1 MPRSSLSRRRFLQAT
16 GLATLGLPAARLAAA
31 SSASPLSLVKP
42 PRLRPGDKVGLI
54 SPGGLI
60 SNAISVGAAE
70 EDLAG
75 LGLRTKRGRHVLDKR
90 GYLGGTDQE
99 RASDVN
105 TMFADPEVKGIV
117 TMRGGWGCSRILPLL
132 DYDLIRA
139 NPKILVGF
147 SDITSLLIAI
157 YVKSGVV
164 TFHGPVGIS
173 SWNDFTVDYF
183 LRTLFDGERVRME
196 NPEQEHLLFAAGSRG
211 DRERSVRTITPGKA
225 RGRLVGGNLSVLTSI
240 IGSGYL
246 PDWSGHILFLEDV
259 GEQTYRIDRMLT
271 QLKLAGILDQLAGL
285 VFGQCSD
292 CDPGRGQDE
301 LTLEE
306 VFRDHIAPLGI
317 PAFHG
322 SAIGHISDKFTV
334 PLGIE
339 TEVDATAGTITLL
352 ESAVV

>member
-1 MPRSSLSRRRFLQAT
+1 MPRHFLSRRRFLQAT
-16 GLATLGLPAARLAAA
+16 GLATLGIPAASVTAA
-31 SSASPLSLVKP
+31 SNTPTLPLLKP
-42 PRLRPGDKVGLI
+42 PRLQPGDTVGLI

-60 SNAISVGAAE
+60 STAISVRSAE
-70 EDLAG
+70 EDLAK
-75 LGLRTKRGRHVLDKR
+75 LGLRTKRGRHVLSKR

-105 TMFADPEVKGIV
+105 AMFADPEVKGIV

-147 SDITSLLIAI
+147 SDITSLLLAI
-157 YVKSGVV
+157 YARSGVV

-173 SWNDFTVDYF
+173 SWNDFTVEYF

-196 NPEQEHLLFAAGSRG
+196 NPEQGHLLFASEFQS
-211 DRERSVRTITPGKA
+211 DRERTVHTITPGKA
-225 RGRLVGGNLSVLTSI
+225 RGRLVGGNLSVLTAI
-240 IGSGYL
+240 IGSDYL

-271 QLKLAGILDQLAGL
+271 QLKLAGILDQLAGF

-292 CDPGRGQDE
+292 CDPGRGADE

-306 VFRDHIAPLGI
+306 VFNDHIAPLGI

-339 TEVDATAGTITLL
+339 AEINATSGTITLL